1 MNRSREW
8 RWSRS
13 SWPGCTKITCSGTSC
28 LRRNDEV
35 TLKGI
40 QLARAIGVTASIRQD
55 AMHTSRRVAWAL
67 LPVNASQPQVSLS
80 RRSKRNVAWLA
91 LSISYNLIPLSL
103 KMKHKGKLWGATSGF
118 GHSASSTGQAI
129 SDRHKM
135 ITNQLTCLLGM
146 WLDQPCASVLD
157 VL

>member
-80 RRSKRNVAWLA
+80 HRSKRNVAWLA
-91 LSISYNLIPLSL
+91 LSISYNLIPLSYENETQ
-103 KMKHKGKLWGATSGF
+103 GKTLGRHIRLWPFSQLNRSGNF
-118 GHSASSTGQAI
+118 RSTQNDHESTHLFAG
-129 SDRHKM
+129 
-135 ITNQLTCLLGM
+135 
-146 WLDQPCASVLD
+146 D
-157 VL
+157 VA